1 MLISIELRS
10 SLIQTFKK
18 QFRYPVLV
26 SLGLVTDGG
35 MQMVNSNETRAQEQQ
50 E

>member
-1 MLISIELRS
+1 MLSIWLCS

-35 MQMVNSNETRAQEQQ
+35 MQMVNSNETRAREQQ